1 MKLSLFLFTICPI
14 NIIYYALYCCDN
26 KVRLTRYQTL
36 DFSNIYYP
44 DRIEPMRRFESTVLI
59 ILFRFL
65 ARTHIGFNSDC
76 SRDVYGRPN
85 RSYSGPAHLKTRVSF
100 LLVTTNVSFVFIVC
114 PRKMH
119 FLVLPGVVDELG
131 GLLKRPVVAL
141 LMPGEG
147 QEGEHQGEELQAC
160 KKEFM

>member
-26 KVRLTRYQTL
+26 KVRLIRYQTL
-36 DFSNIYYP
+36 DFFCYLLP
-44 DRIEPMRRFESTVLI
+44 RIDEKIWSTVLI

-85 RSYSGPAHLKTRVSF
+85 RSSSGPAHLKTRVSF

-131 GLLKRPVVAL
+131 GLLERPVVAL

>member
-65 ARTHIGFNSDC
+65 ARTHIGFNSVC
-76 SRDVYGRPN
+76 SRDVRGRPN
-85 RSYSGPAHLKTRVSF
+85 RSFSGPANLGRDSVSF
-100 LLVTTNVSFVFIVC
+100 LLVTTNVCVHSLS
-114 PRKMH
+114 RKYA
-119 FLVLPGVVDELG
+119 FLSTSWGCRRTWRTSG
-131 GLLKRPVVAL
+131 ATSSGASYAR
-141 LMPGEG
+141 
-147 QEGEHQGEELQAC
+147 
-160 KKEFM
+160 